1 VPPRFRET
9 KEKAFYLQ
17 ICTTSGMRACE
28 RDSERDKE
36 REYVCARCKMRGLC
50 VCVCA
55 CVCVKKIGSLRE
67 PFVLANVQITIDATA
82 FSRAAFARFAVPIT
96 L

>member
-1 VPPRFRET
+1 MAPRFRET

-17 ICTTSGMRACE
+17 ICTTSDMRACE
-28 RDSERDKE
+28 RVSERDKE

-50 VCVCA
+50 VCA
-55 CVCVKKIGSLRE
+55 CVRVKKIGSLRE

>member
-1 VPPRFRET
+1 
-9 KEKAFYLQ
+9 
-17 ICTTSGMRACE
+17 
-28 RDSERDKE
+28 
-36 REYVCARCKMRGLC
+36 
-50 VCVCA
+50 VCA
-55 CVCVKKIGSLRE
+55 CVRVKKIGSLRE